1 MRKILGK
8 ILLSLRWLCERLSA
22 RDQGLSQGR
31 GRESVLRA
39 KEEDENAQLLSLLNG
54 ESRLGMLYTFGIS
67 LLFLLLAVV
76 SRVGSLEA
84 TDDVQTGWG
93 ILTLGINS

>member
-1 MRKILGK
+1 M
-8 ILLSLRWLCERLSA
+8 
-22 RDQGLSQGR
+22 
-31 GRESVLRA
+31 LRA

-84 TDDVQTGWG
+84 TDGVQTGWG